1 MKYASFLERLIAFI
15 LDSVIFTI
23 PFELVFGRLSD
34 NTLVSA
40 LNLVLWTTYFVWMTG
55 TYGATAGKMMLGIK
69 IVKVDGTKLSYS
81 DALLREIISYL
92 SFFVLCLGYINIFF
106 DDKKQSWHDKVAK
119 TVVIKN

>member
-1 MKYASFLERLIAFI
+1 MKYASFLKRLIAFI

-34 NTLVSA
+34 NTLVSG
-40 LNLVLWTTYFVWMTG
+40 LNLILWTTYFVWMTG